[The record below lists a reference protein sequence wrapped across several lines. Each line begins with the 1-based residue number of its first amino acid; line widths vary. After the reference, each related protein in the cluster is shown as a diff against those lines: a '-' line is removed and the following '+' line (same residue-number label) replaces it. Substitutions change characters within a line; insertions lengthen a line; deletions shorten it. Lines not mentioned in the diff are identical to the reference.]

1 MPIPVPGGEEARSM
15 VIQDF
20 AGLNTRAKRPAI
32 ADEEFS
38 WLENFYPIGNGNLRT
53 VYDKGATLYTAPAGR
68 TILHYVP
75 YNIGSTSYIA
85 VFLDNGTAYQV
96 AVVGG
101 AITTI
106 SATANTFYNASSIP
120 AAAQWKSE
128 YLVIVG
134 NASDNGYWLWN
145 GSALFGAGTL
155 SPDITIL
162 NSGSNYSSAPTVTAF
177 GGSGSGA
184 TFSASVANGVVTQIT
199 CTNPGSGYLL
209 NEHPVLLVTG
219 GGSDNGVGLAA
230 NVTASS
236 GGLSRIEVI
245 EPGAGYTGALT
256 VSITGGG
263 ASVDAEA
270 VVTAA
275 AGGGIYGITVIN
287 PGRGYTSA
295 PTITVSGGTTAAVL
309 RGHVTRGQV
318 TSYTIAF
325 TGGSGYDV
333 PPTVAVIGDGIGA
346 TATTTLLGGAVA
358 TVVVGSAGYGY
369 TWAKAV
375 ITSGN
380 DAATATCDLMPF
392 GINGNT
398 VETYQSRVWVGDG
411 TKGQFTAPASTSN
424 FATSAGGGAYPAT
437 ESFLRRQITRYFQS
451 NGFLYQIGDS
461 SINVISNVQ
470 TAGSPPSTSFNNAN
484 VDPQVGTAWPNT
496 VQAFGRALVFANP
509 LGVYALY
516 GGAAEKVSNQLD
528 GLFEVADFT
537 TITPTASI
545 ATIFGIRCY
554 CLHFRT
560 TDKYSGTT
568 RNIMAMWDGQNWF
581 IGTQT
586 VSLRQVAT
594 QEIDSIIDTW
604 GCSADGKDLFKLYQT
619 PSASLTK
626 VFQTKLRAGETYI
639 GIKQALN
646 FYLMAESNHVDGA
659 TFNIA
664 INALTSENGYVA
676 GSAVAVPHTYA
687 LGAPALIGFDDD
699 VLAAYGQLLGIT
711 ATTTAKD
718 ATVISMTQLYREWA
732 PEA

>member
-1 MPIPVPGGEEARSM
+1 MAVPVPGGEEARQFLM
-15 VIQDF
+15 QDF

-32 ADEEFS
+32 DDAEFA
-38 WLENFYPIGNGNLRT
+38 WLENFYPIGNGNMRT
-53 VYDKGATLYTAPAGR
+53 LYDKGSTLYTAPVGR

-101 AITTI
+101 AVTTI
-106 SATANTFYNASSIP
+106 SSVANTFYNASSIP

-128 YLVIVG
+128 YLVIV
-134 NASDNGYWLWN
+134 ADAAANGYFLWN
-145 GSALFGAGTL
+145 GSVLFQAGTL
-155 SPDITIL
+155 SPDVTVV

-177 GGSGSGA
+177 GGSGTGA
-184 TFSASVANGVVTQIT
+184 TFTATVANGVVTQII

-230 NVTASS
+230 NVTTTS
-236 GGLSRIEVI
+236 GGLSRIDVI
-245 EPGAGYTGALT
+245 ETGAGYTGSLT
-256 VSITGGG
+256 VAITGGG

-275 AGGGIYGITVIN
+275 AGGAIYGITVVN
-287 PGRGYTSA
+287 PGIGYTSA
-295 PTITVSGGTTAAVL
+295 PTITIAGGTTAAVL
-309 RGHVTRGQV
+309 RGRVTRGQV

-333 PPTVAVIGDGIGA
+333 PPNITVIGDGVGA
-346 TATTTLLGGAVA
+346 TATATLLAGAVA

-369 TWAKAV
+369 TWAKAL

-380 DAATATCDLMPF
+380 DAATAVCDLMPF

-398 VETYQSRVWVGDG
+398 VETYQSRVWVGAG
-411 TKGQFTAPASTSN
+411 TKGHFTAPASTSN
-424 FATSAGGGAYPAT
+424 FATSSGGGSYPAT

-470 TAGSPPSTSFNNAN
+470 TSGAPPTTSFNNAN

-528 GLFEVADFT
+528 GLFETADFST
-537 TITPTASI
+537 LTPTASI

-554 CLHFRT
+554 CLNFRT
-560 TDKYSGTT
+560 TDPYSGSA
-568 RNIMAMWDGQNWF
+568 RNIMALWDGQNWF
-581 IGTQT
+581 IGTQSVALT
-586 VSLRQVAT
+586 RVAT
-594 QEIDSIIDTW
+594 QEIDSVIDTW
-604 GCSADGKDLFKLYQT
+604 GCDGTNLFKTYQT
-619 PSASLTK
+619 PSTSITK
-626 VFQTKLRAGETYI
+626 IMRNKLRAGETYI
-639 GIKQALN
+639 AWKQALN
-646 FYLMAESNHVDGA
+646 FYLMAQSNHADTA
-659 TFNIA
+659 TFNLA
-664 INALTSENGYVA
+664 IDTVDSVNGYQTTTP
-676 GSAVAVPHTYA
+676 VAVPHSYTNT
-687 LGAPALIGFDDD
+687 GPQIIGFDDD
-699 VLAAYGQLLGIT
+699 AIAAYGQLIGQTI
-711 ATTTAKD
+711 TTTAKD
-718 ATVISMTQLYREWA
+718 ATIISMTQLYRDYA